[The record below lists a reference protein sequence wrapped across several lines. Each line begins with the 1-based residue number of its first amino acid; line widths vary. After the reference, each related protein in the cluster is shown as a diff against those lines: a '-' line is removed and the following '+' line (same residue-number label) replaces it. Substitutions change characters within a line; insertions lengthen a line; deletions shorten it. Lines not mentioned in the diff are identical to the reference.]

1 MDRGVWQATVHDLA
15 GHDLAT
21 KATTDQQFI
30 YLLIFVVEYQRISR
44 EFSVFQESQV
54 NWYFD
59 RHCIEFGD

>member
-1 MDRGVWQATVHDLA
+1 MDRGVWQATVHGLA

-44 EFSVFQESQV
+44 EFSVFSRKSSQLV
-54 NWYFD
+54 F
-59 RHCIEFGD
+59 